1 MTALRAV
8 ACGLVAGMLVSL
20 YRQGID
26 AGTRVARW
34 AYAWIGVHPAWG
46 LLWGAVVVLAALLV
60 AMLVRFEPMA
70 GGSGIPQV
78 EGVVLRGMRMRWW
91 SVLLVRYVGG
101 LLCGMFGLSLGREG
115 PSIQIGAA
123 SSQAVGKGM
132 RRQGIEAN
140 YLVTAGAAAGL
151 SAAFNAPLSGM
162 MFALEEVHRSFSPM
176 ILLSATAAS
185 LSADFVSKYWFGLT
199 PVLNFTRMP
208 QLSLTEY
215 LWMIPLGMVAGL
227 VGSAMNRMLLGFQTL
242 YSHLH
247 PVVRPLI
254 ALALALP
261 VGLWLPM
268 ALGGGEELI
277 GFAEKATSGV
287 ALLAVLLIVK
297 MVFTSTSFGSGV
309 PGGIFMPILAAG
321 TLAGSISGILATHAG
336 VPASHIPVFA
346 VCAMAGALAASVKAP
361 VTSILLTVEMSGTL
375 VHMLPVTACAFIAL
389 MVSDLLGVRPVYT
402 ALLDRY
408 LASHPDSGAAGDGG
422 AADARA
428 TRGNVIM
435 EFPVEA
441 GSRAAG
447 ARIGEVDWP
456 SPAAV
461 VDVRRGDDEVVPSRD
476 VVLTPGDYVL
486 VMFPVSRLVP
496 MRAGIRALCS
506 PDARNDGA
514 PGADGA
520 STSGSDDASP
530 QENVRSGGAR

>member
-1 MTALRAV
+1 M
-8 ACGLVAGMLVSL
+8 
-20 YRQGID
+20 
-26 AGTRVARW
+26 
-34 AYAWIGVHPAWG
+34 
-46 LLWGAVVVLAALLV
+46 
-60 AMLVRFEPMA
+60 
-70 GGSGIPQV
+70 
-78 EGVVLRGMRMRWW
+78 
-91 SVLLVRYVGG
+91 
-101 LLCGMFGLSLGREG
+101 
-115 PSIQIGAA
+115 
-123 SSQAVGKGM
+123 
-132 RRQGIEAN
+132 
-140 YLVTAGAAAGL
+140 
-151 SAAFNAPLSGM
+151 
-162 MFALEEVHRSFSPM
+162 
-176 ILLSATAAS
+176 
-185 LSADFVSKYWFGLT
+185 
-199 PVLNFTRMP
+199 LNFTQMP

-215 LWMIPLGMVAGL
+215 LWMIPLGIVAGL

-242 YSHLH
+242 YGRL
-247 PVVRPLI
+247 PAVARPMI

-277 GFAEKATSGV
+277 GFAEKATGGV
-287 ALLAVLLIVK
+287 ALLAVLLVVK

-309 PGGIFMPILAAG
+309 PGDIFMPILATG

-336 VPASHIPVFA
+336 VPAAHIPVFA

-408 LASHPDSGAAGDGG
+408 TASHPDSGVSDAGDAAGSGS
-422 AADARA
+422 R
-428 TRGNVIM
+428 RGNVIM

-441 GSRAAG
+441 GSPAAG
-447 ARIGEVDWP
+447 ARIGDVDWP

-486 VMFPVSRLVP
+486 VMFPVSGLVR

-506 PDARNDGA
+506 PDAKASDAQAADAQAADAETTASSERAARPRTSDGTRRA
-514 PGADGA
+514 I
-520 STSGSDDASP
+520 
-530 QENVRSGGAR
+530 

>member
-1 MTALRAV
+1 
-8 ACGLVAGMLVSL
+8 
-20 YRQGID
+20 
-26 AGTRVARW
+26 
-34 AYAWIGVHPAWG
+34 
-46 LLWGAVVVLAALLV
+46 
-60 AMLVRFEPMA
+60 
-70 GGSGIPQV
+70 
-78 EGVVLRGMRMRWW
+78 
-91 SVLLVRYVGG
+91 
-101 LLCGMFGLSLGREG
+101 
-115 PSIQIGAA
+115 
-123 SSQAVGKGM
+123 
-132 RRQGIEAN
+132 
-140 YLVTAGAAAGL
+140 
-151 SAAFNAPLSGM
+151 
-162 MFALEEVHRSFSPM
+162 
-176 ILLSATAAS
+176 
-185 LSADFVSKYWFGLT
+185 
-199 PVLNFTRMP
+199 
-208 QLSLTEY
+208 
-215 LWMIPLGMVAGL
+215 
-227 VGSAMNRMLLGFQTL
+227 
-242 YSHLH
+242 
-247 PVVRPLI
+247 
-254 ALALALP
+254 
-261 VGLWLPM
+261 
-268 ALGGGEELI
+268 
-277 GFAEKATSGV
+277 
-287 ALLAVLLIVK
+287 
-297 MVFTSTSFGSGV
+297 
-309 PGGIFMPILAAG
+309 MPILAAG